1 MRDEFHIPVALI
13 LAAGRG
19 TRLRPLT
26 DHLPKALAPLNHK
39 PLLYY
44 VLRRLQS
51 QGVCKVIIN
60 VHHFSEK
67 IRQYLDDQPFP
78 GLEIQIS
85 DESALLLDTGGAL
98 TKVLPLLEGEKEVLV
113 HNVDVI
119 SDISISAMVRQH
131 RAHQAEASLAVRK
144 RKSSRYLC
152 FSAEGSLCGWE
163 NAATGEILWSGSACH
178 DADRLAFSGI
188 HIINT
193 SLIRELPP
201 EGAFPIIPQYLRLAA
216 SFRIEAYPHSHS
228 LWTDLGR
235 PEDLAALDQ
244 WLQTK
249 EGIQWTRNYL
259 QGWSPS

>member
-1 MRDEFHIPVALI
+1 MRDDAHIPVAMI

-26 DHLPKALAPLNHK
+26 DQMPKALAPLNHK

-44 VLRRLQS
+44 VLLRLQS
-51 QGVCKVIIN
+51 QGVNKVIIN
-60 VHHFSEK
+60 VHHFAEK
-67 IRQYLDDQPFP
+67 IREYLDEQPFP
-78 GLEIQIS
+78 GLEIHIS

-98 TKVLPLLEGEKEVLV
+98 SNVLPLLEGENEVLV

-119 SDISISAMVRQH
+119 SDISIRAMLRQH
-131 RAHQAEASLAVRK
+131 RERQAEASLAVRE
-144 RKSSRYLC
+144 RKSSRYLR
-152 FSAEGSLCGWE
+152 FSSEGRLCGWE
-163 NAATGEILWSGSACH
+163 NAATGEVLWSGPACH

-188 HIINT
+188 HIVNT
-193 SLIRELPP
+193 RLIRKLPP
-201 EGAFPIIPQYLRLAA
+201 DGAFPIIPEYLRLA
-216 SFRIEAYPHSHS
+216 SSSRIDAYPHSHS

-235 PEDLAALDQ
+235 PEDLAGMDQ

-249 EGIQWTRNYL
+249 EGIQWTRKYL